1 MSELDKLIPAL
12 IKFQTVVKSPAKTK
26 TNPHLKNK
34 YADLSDIVDVVRGP
48 LAENGLAISQLVC
61 DNAVTTMLLHES
73 GQYLSATTTL
83 TLERPT
89 MQGLGSAITY
99 ARRYALS
106 AILGIVAD
114 DDDDGHAASTTT
126 PAKQNTPASAPPAA
140 PNDGCSEPQRKKI
153 FAMIG
158 ELKWDNTKAKSFLKE
173 MVGVDSS
180 KDLTKEQ
187 AKKVIDLLEKESEG
201 AK

>member
-126 PAKQNTPASAPPAA
+126 PPKQNSPAPAPPAA
-140 PNDGCSEPQRKKI
+140 PKPQVSQQAKLMFALSNDCGWSTET
-153 FAMIG
+153 
-158 ELKWDNTKAKSFLKE
+158 LKGYISAETGKA
-173 MVGVDSS
+173 SS
-180 KDLTKEQ
+180 KDLTQQELSKIIDHLQLLKE
-187 AKKVIDLLEKESEG
+187 AKQ
-201 AK
+201 